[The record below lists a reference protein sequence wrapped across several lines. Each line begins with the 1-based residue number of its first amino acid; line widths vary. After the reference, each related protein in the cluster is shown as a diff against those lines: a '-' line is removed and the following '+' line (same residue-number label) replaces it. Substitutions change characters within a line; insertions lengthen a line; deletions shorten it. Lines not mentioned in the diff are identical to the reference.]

1 MSGHNLSG
9 FPILYIV
16 ALAVV
21 AQVNREKKE
30 NEIDSFANSNLLL
43 FHWILKHQ
51 FILLPNAQKQKSPLK
66 AIYNL
71 RGYHECTFWISQ
83 FMAFSSRI
91 LWLKID

>member
-1 MSGHNLSG
+1 MSRHNLSG

-21 AQVNREKKE
+21 AQINRKKKE
-30 NEIDSFANSNLLL
+30 NEIDRFANSDLL
-43 FHWILKHQ
+43 F
-51 FILLPNAQKQKSPLK
+51 FLLNFETSIHSFTQCSKIKSPFK

-83 FMAFSSRI
+83 FMAFSIRMF
-91 LWLKID
+91 WLKVD